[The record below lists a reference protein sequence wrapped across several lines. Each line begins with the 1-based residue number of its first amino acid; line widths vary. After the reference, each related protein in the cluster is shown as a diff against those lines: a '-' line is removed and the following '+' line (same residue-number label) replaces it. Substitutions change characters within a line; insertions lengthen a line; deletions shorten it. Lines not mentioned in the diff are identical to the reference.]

1 MPSNIICLHPSRKQ
15 SPAPSICAFLQ
26 QFAAMTKETETWA
39 LIQLIVATA
48 TTARMSK
55 NTMACVSKCVRA
67 LCGSNGCLPTTVQLF
82 AAVMRQDEGNRKEG
96 GSKEGGSKEG
106 GSKEG
111 GSSTQELQMAL
122 YGLGEVS
129 LSLGAGGSNTS
140 PSLSAED
147 VGLLLAQFHA
157 KDGDLREA
165 AAHCAGA
172 LCTSNMQRYLP
183 QIVAMAGGTCMWWCN
198 VVDSPAMNRDAW
210 DYSVLH

>member
-1 MPSNIICLHPSRKQ
+1 MPSHIICLHPSRKQ

-82 AAVMRQDEGNRKEG
+82 AAVMRQDEGNN
-96 GSKEGGSKEG
+96 KEGGSKEG

-129 LSLGAGGSNTS
+129 LSLGGSNTS

-172 LCTSNMQRYLP
+172 LCTSNTSNMQRYLP
-183 QIVAMAGGTCMWWCN
+183 QIVAMAGGTCM
-198 VVDSPAMNRDAW
+198 V
-210 DYSVLH
+210 

>member
-82 AAVMRQDEGNRKEG
+82 AAVMRQDEGNN
-96 GSKEGGSKEG
+96 KEG

-129 LSLGAGGSNTS
+129 LSLGGSNTS
-140 PSLSAED
+140 LSTED

-172 LCTSNMQRYLP
+172 LCTSNTSNMQRYLP
-183 QIVAMAGGTCMWWCN
+183 QIVAMAGGTCM
-198 VVDSPAMNRDAW
+198 V
-210 DYSVLH
+210 

>member
-1 MPSNIICLHPSRKQ
+1 MPSHIICLHPSRKQ

-82 AAVMRQDEGNRKEG
+82 AAVMRQDKGNNKEGGSKEG

-129 LSLGAGGSNTS
+129 LSLGGSNT
-140 PSLSAED
+140 SLSAED

-172 LCTSNMQRYLP
+172 LCTSNTSNMQRYLP
-183 QIVAMAGGTCMWWCN
+183 QIVAMAGGTCMW
-198 VVDSPAMNRDAW
+198 
-210 DYSVLH
+210 

>member
-1 MPSNIICLHPSRKQ
+1 
-15 SPAPSICAFLQ
+15 
-26 QFAAMTKETETWA
+26 MTKETETWA

-82 AAVMRQDEGNRKEG
+82 AAVIRQDKGNNKEGGSKEGGSKEG

-129 LSLGAGGSNTS
+129 LSLGGSNPS
-140 PSLSAED
+140 PSLSTED

-183 QIVAMAGGTCMWWCN
+183 QIVAMAGGTCM
-198 VVDSPAMNRDAW
+198 V
-210 DYSVLH
+210 

>member
-1 MPSNIICLHPSRKQ
+1 
-15 SPAPSICAFLQ
+15 
-26 QFAAMTKETETWA
+26 MTKETETWA

-96 GSKEGGSKEG
+96 ESKEG

-129 LSLGAGGSNTS
+129 LSLGDSNT
-140 PSLSAED
+140 SLSAED

-183 QIVAMAGGTCMWWCN
+183 QIVAMAGGTCMWW
-198 VVDSPAMNRDAW
+198 W
-210 DYSVLH
+210 L